1 MIAVLC
7 AVESLELPNATRRA
21 ALGAAVTFVAGRHA
35 ARAADDA
42 PKFRRP
48 PLTQSM
54 SDGLRYT
61 RRKSRRQSI
70 FVIIFDMVVIYHF
83 HRGQRSWQPRSA

>member
-35 ARAADDA
+35 HAADDA

-48 PLTQSM
+48 PLTRPKIQ
-54 SDGLRYT
+54 
-61 RRKSRRQSI
+61 
-70 FVIIFDMVVIYHF
+70 
-83 HRGQRSWQPRSA
+83 